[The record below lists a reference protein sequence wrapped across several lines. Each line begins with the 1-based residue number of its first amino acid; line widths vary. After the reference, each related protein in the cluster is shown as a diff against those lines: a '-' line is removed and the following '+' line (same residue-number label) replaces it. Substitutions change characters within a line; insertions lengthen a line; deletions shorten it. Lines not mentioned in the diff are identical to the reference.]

1 MSHTTPKGG
10 GAHAMSELEYYADEI
25 ADSDLDAIADAGEF
39 YLDESGFYEMP
50 SSDEIEQMAKMG
62 ETLLLREWLGLL

>member
-1 MSHTTPKGG
+1 
-10 GAHAMSELEYYADEI
+10 MSELEYYADEI